1 MGWTELQIGRTQRRR
16 QSGPAPRPLAAF
28 DFDGT
33 LTVRDSFNALLIWRA
48 GPFGAAWRAVSLLP
62 AALAYLVHRDRG
74 RLKAALV
81 RAFLR
86 GVSAEALSRDAER
99 FCAARFDRLMRPD
112 ALERWEDWGR
122 QGAERV
128 IVTASPELT
137 VAPFAA
143 RLGADR
149 LIGTR
154 LAADA
159 AGRLT
164 GDLDGQNC
172 RGPEKV
178 ARLEAVFGPQVRL
191 AAAYG
196 DTSGDREMLGIAEI
210 PSYRGFTGRP

>member
-1 MGWTELQIGRTQRRR
+1 VR
-16 QSGPAPRPLAAF
+16 QGAAAEGARRPLVAF

-33 LTVRDSFNALLIWRA
+33 LTVRDSFNAFLVWRA
-48 GPFGAAWRAVSLLP
+48 GPFGAAWRALTLVP

-74 RLKAALV
+74 VLKAALV

-86 GVSAEALSRDAER
+86 GVETETLNADAEA
-99 FCAARFDRLMRPD
+99 FAAGAFARLMRPD

-128 IVTASPELT
+128 IVTASPEPV

-154 LAADA
+154 LAMDA
-159 AGRLT
+159 RGRLT
-164 GDLDGQNC
+164 GALDGPNC
-172 RGPEKV
+172 RGAEKV
-178 ARLEAVFGPQVRL
+178 ARLEAVYGPGLRL

-196 DTSGDREMLGIAEI
+196 DTSGDIDMLGIAEI
-210 PSYRGFTGRP
+210 PSYRGFVSRP